1 MPVKP
6 IGIGQMPLAHKRQHR
21 PIQPAGLITQQPAL
35 SQLAIPIPQDR
46 FSRGAVVLTIGPW
59 VAIGIFEPVEMV
71 LERPIVL
78 DQKRM
83 GELLGRQIGGLV

>member
-1 MPVKP
+1 
-6 IGIGQMPLAHKRQHR
+6 
-21 PIQPAGLITQQPAL
+21 
-35 SQLAIPIPQDR
+35 
-46 FSRGAVVLTIGPW
+46 VVLTIGPW